1 MSEPDKTKKGFL
13 GMVKR
18 LFGAASV
25 EKGRIDK
32 KYEDSL
38 AALGAWKKEQEGR
51 LDAAEQRLKNWSE
64 AIDVSTSSPIDDV
77 IARMESEKQ
86 KTLELNAEIDA
97 ALAKP

>member
-1 MSEPDKTKKGFL
+1 MNEPGTKKDGL
-13 GMVKR
+13 VAMIKG
-18 LFGAASV
+18 LFRSASD

-38 AALGAWKKEQEGR
+38 IALGAWKKGQEGR

-64 AIDVSTSSPIDDV
+64 AIDVPTSSPFDDV

-86 KTLELNAEIDA
+86 KALDLKAEVDV
-97 ALAKP
+97 ALAKS